1 MTILLAFITFVLL
14 YFLFQK
20 REEHW
25 LIFGKDHT
33 LEKFHKGGRTIINEK
48 TTYGSS
54 QETD

>member
-33 LEKFHKGGRTIINEK
+33 LEKIHKGGRTFI
-48 TTYGSS
+48 YV
-54 QETD
+54 